1 MIFHTLRE
9 WAFPWFRR
17 HVSARSERLIYCNGA
32 AIEWT
37 VKHISGANN
46 CCFLNRDE
54 EVFVHLDRDGI
65 SYHPWLLLML
75 MAGAFALQG
84 EAIPSEICSMLAS
97 IYIKIENT
105 SADDAFILT
114 LGTKHFFLYAHSTTG
129 GGQNSDPLCG
139 GIRPDSTTEGGS
151 KNKKLIFLY
160 SNVWVY
166 V

>member
-46 CCFLNRDE
+46 CCYLNRDE

-114 LGTKHFFLYAHSTTG
+114 LGTKHFFFVCSFHHW
-129 GGQNSDPLCG
+129 
-139 GIRPDSTTEGGS
+139 RGS
-151 KNKKLIFLY
+151 KLGPTVWWNPAGFHHRRGVKK
-160 SNVWVY
+160 
-166 V
+166 